1 MPSEDLENGGVRPEL
16 REISAANME
25 RRRSSG
31 KVARR
36 RRGDVTAEKISAE
49 ISVDILS
56 LALILRPKARPAGVE
71 SQLRELE
78 FGLFRP
84 IKGGGVFKNLP
95 LSGGA
100 ILFGPPGTG
109 KTSIV
114 SFVAAAARVPVVVL
128 RANSVHSEFYGETE
142 KILTNIFKEA
152 RDKSPSAILID
163 ELDCI
168 FPFRVASTATEAH
181 KAMLS
186 QLLTEL
192 DDAKNARVVVIGTT
206 KQ

>member
-1 MPSEDLENGGVRPEL
+1 
-16 REISAANME
+16 
-25 RRRSSG
+25 
-31 KVARR
+31 
-36 RRGDVTAEKISAE
+36 
-49 ISVDILS
+49 

-114 SFVAAAARVPVVVL
+114 SFVAAAAAAARVPVVVL
-128 RANSVHSEFYGETE
+128 RANSVHSEFYGESE

>member
-1 MPSEDLENGGVRPEL
+1 
-16 REISAANME
+16 ME